1 MSDAPVEATAR
12 DAQSAEG
19 AASGPG
25 AGRRMK
31 RFFLLLL
38 FYVLI
43 GPPVGSMVFMTSN
56 AIVKVRSIEDLQYL
70 PLAPLVGLMFA
81 PFSYILGALPVA
93 FGGLFVAGWQAFL
106 GRVSLAGILM
116 LGTVLGIGFAYL
128 MEGTGASGRKVV
140 DWGAVVVMFLTAL
153 LPAVISWYPMRR
165 RYYPAT
171 GSSAIAK
178 DIAT

>member
-1 MSDAPVEATAR
+1 VSDASA
-12 DAQSAEG
+12 AQAADPSALE
-19 AASGPG
+19 PG
-25 AGRRMK
+25 AGRRFK

-38 FYVLI
+38 FYVAI
-43 GPPVGSMVFMTSN
+43 GPPVGSMVFMTSS
-56 AIVKVRSIEDLQYL
+56 AIVKVRSLDDLQYL
-70 PLAPLVGLMFA
+70 PLAPLIGLMFA

-106 GRVSLAGILM
+106 GRVSFAAVLAV
-116 LGTVLGIGFAYL
+116 GTLLGIGFAYV

-153 LPAVISWYPMRR
+153 LPAVACWYPMRR